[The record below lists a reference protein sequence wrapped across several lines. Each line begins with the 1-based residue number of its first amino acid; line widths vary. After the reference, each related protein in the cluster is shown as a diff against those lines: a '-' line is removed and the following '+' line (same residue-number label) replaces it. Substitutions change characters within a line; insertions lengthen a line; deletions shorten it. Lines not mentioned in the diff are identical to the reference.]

1 MELTV
6 TLNTQI
12 TCILKDQSE
21 TSIEQMQTE
30 TYRKLLTELIRNKL
44 HVDDV
49 LIEDLKIFI
58 SKEDE
63 NA

>member
-12 TCILKDQSE
+12 TCILKGQSE

-30 TYRKLLTELIRNKL
+30 TYRKLLTELIRDKL
-44 HVDDV
+44 HADDV
-49 LIEDLKIFI
+49 LINDMKIFI

>member
-6 TLNTQI
+6 TLNAQI

-21 TSIEQMQTE
+21 TSIAQIQTE
-30 TYRKLLTELIRNKL
+30 TYRKLLTELIRDEL

-49 LIEDLKIFI
+49 LIDDMKIFI

-63 NA
+63 DA